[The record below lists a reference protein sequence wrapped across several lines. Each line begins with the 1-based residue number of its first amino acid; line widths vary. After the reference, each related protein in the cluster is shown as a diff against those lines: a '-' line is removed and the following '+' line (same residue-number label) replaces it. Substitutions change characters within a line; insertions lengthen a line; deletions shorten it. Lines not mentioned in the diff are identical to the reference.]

1 MLSALSDTSVQRGP
15 NRLGVPLMIGA
26 VNVTVESHSS
36 STTHHRLVRD
46 GGTFG
51 QHALIADRL
60 RGQNPL
66 KVVRAVTVEKTV
78 LLRLEVPLFNNYLSA
93 LDRARS
99 TELRKLGQVWRNS
112 VQPSSIRHVRRHG
125 GFRGWVGVRPV
136 DIAAQHRCRVGPGD
150 TPWGWP

>member
-1 MLSALSDTSVQRGP
+1 
-15 NRLGVPLMIGA
+15 MIGLSG
-26 VNVTVESHSS
+26 TVGLEFFPDFPEFSELLSIS
-36 STTHHRLVRD
+36 

-99 TELRKLGQVWRNS
+99 TELKKLGQVWRNS

-136 DIAAQHRCRVGPGD
+136 DIAAQHRCRVGPVRLRRYPVGLALNNS
-150 TPWGWP
+150 